1 MPLNAKCQTILN
13 SLIYTND
20 LSSIPALLS
29 TISVWFVPSE
39 IKWLVAG
46 KRYFL
51 CDGVGEVGVLD
62 ENGGLTVEER
72 GVGNCIVTN

>member
-1 MPLNAKCQTILN
+1 MPINVKCQSILN

-29 TISVWFVPSE
+29 TISVWFIPSE

-46 KRYFL
+46 KRYLL
-51 CDGVGEVGVLD
+51 CDGVGEVCVLD
-62 ENGGLTVEER
+62 ENDGLTVEEW

>member
-1 MPLNAKCQTILN
+1 MLINVKCQSILN

-29 TISVWFVPSE
+29 TISAWFVPSE

-46 KRYFL
+46 KRYPL
-51 CDGVGEVGVLD
+51 CDGVGEVCVLD
-62 ENGGLTVEER
+62 ENDGLTVEEW

>member
-1 MPLNAKCQTILN
+1 MPINVKCQSILN

-46 KRYFL
+46 KRYPL
-51 CDGVGEVGVLD
+51 CDGVGEFCVLD
-62 ENGGLTVEER
+62 QNGGLTVEEW